1 MVLPQWMEEVWTE
14 DSLIGGSYFGDESEE
29 LKIPQVLRLEE

>member
-1 MVLPQWMEEVWTE
+1 MVLPQWMEKVWTE
-14 DSLIGGSYFGDESEE
+14 DSLIGGSYFGGESGE